1 MSPVPNPAWAR
12 GSPGDSDRGLEA
24 DDHVGARL
32 RFRVKSASASKTK
45 KSISIKKHQHQK
57 ASASSLLPK
66 SQKSTLCRISITA
79 AVSASRLRHH
89 GCVAVV
95 YFVV

>member
-45 KSISIKKHQHQK
+45 RASALKSISIITAAKN
-57 ASASSLLPK
+57 
-66 SQKSTLCRISITA
+66 QKSTLCRISITA
-79 AVSASRLRHH
+79 AASASRLRHH
-89 GCVAVV
+89 GCVAMVN
-95 YFVV
+95 FVV